1 MNTITTVNEH
11 YMASNQNMA
20 YANGYIKGMMM
31 DMHRDATSDREG
43 EAIRHCIHVSNLFFL
58 QRDHRDVGEISAGI
72 YKVGKCLALGQ
83 TLTIEAINGHNTNFA
98 LYADDESIME
108 STDRALL
115 QLIVDY
121 SKNNE
126 LCLSLETIK

>member
-1 MNTITTVNEH
+1 MQDSTMRSNE
-11 YMASNQNMA
+11 NMA
-20 YANGYIKGMMM
+20 YANGYIKGMLM

-58 QRDHRDVGEISAGI
+58 LRDHRDVGEISAGI
-72 YKVGKCLALGQ
+72 YKVANRLALGQ
-83 TLTIEAINGHNTNFA
+83 TLTIEVVNRTNTNFV
-98 LYADDESIME
+98 LYADDEGVME
-108 STDRALL
+108 NSDRALL
-115 QLIVDY
+115 QMIVDY

>member
-1 MNTITTVNEH
+1 
-11 YMASNQNMA
+11 MA
-20 YANGYIKGMMM
+20 YANGWVKGMLL
-31 DMHRDATSDREG
+31 DMKRDATSGRE
-43 EAIRHCIHVSNLFFL
+43 AKAVTHIIHVSNLFFL
-58 QRDHRDVGEISAGI
+58 IRGRNDFDTLTGDI
-72 YKVGKCLALGQ
+72 YKVAARLAQGQ

-115 QLIVDY
+115 QMIVDY